1 MEKERREKYMR
12 KIVILI
18 LIFLISMIGTYI
30 FIKKDYDNKVVNED
44 ANNQLVEDIKQSE
57 SKSKTIT
64 ITATI
69 TENEINDWKLVLVNY
84 ENALPDDF
92 NVELS
97 NIDKTRKFDSR
108 AINELT
114 QMLQEMKNDG
124 ISDMWVQS
132 SYRSI
137 EYQQSLFDN
146 QVNTYI
152 SQGKSKE
159 EAENLTLKTI
169 NKPGTSEHNLGLAID
184 FNYVDYNFE
193 NTKGFK
199 WLQKNAEKYG
209 FILRY
214 KKEKED
220 ITKVDYEPWH
230 WRYVGVENAKKM
242 NELDMCLEE
251 YIEFLKSNNT

>member
-1 MEKERREKYMR
+1 MR
-12 KIVILI
+12 KVVILV
-18 LIFLISMIGTYI
+18 LIFVISMIGTYI
-30 FIKKDYDNKVVNED
+30 IITTDYNKNEID
-44 ANNQLVEDIKQSE
+44 ESTSNQLI
-57 SKSKTIT
+57 
-64 ITATI
+64 
-69 TENEINDWKLVLVNY
+69 ENVQEENNEKEIDDWKLVLVNH
-84 ENALPDDF
+84 ENSLPEDF
-92 NVELS
+92 KIELS
-97 NIDKTRKFDSR
+97 NIDETRKFDSR
-108 AINELT
+108 AINKLK
-114 QMLQEMKNDG
+114 QMLQAMKNDG
-124 ISDMWVQS
+124 ISDLWVQS

-199 WLQKNAEKYG
+199 WLQKNAENYS
-209 FILRY
+209 FIMRY
-214 KKEKED
+214 SKEKEE
-220 ITKVDYEPWH
+220 ITKVKYEPWH
-230 WRYVGVENAKKM
+230 WRYVGVDNAIKM
-242 NELDMCLEE
+242 NKQKMCLEE

>member
-30 FIKKDYDNKVVNED
+30 FIKRDYDNKVVKENV
-44 ANNQLVEDIKQSE
+44 NNQLVENIKQSE

-251 YIEFLKSNNT
+251 YIDYLKTN

>member
-169 NKPGTSEHNLGLAID
+169 NKPGTSENPYD
-184 FNYVDYNFE
+184 R
-193 NTKGFK
+193 T
-199 WLQKNAEKYG
+199 
-209 FILRY
+209 
-214 KKEKED
+214 
-220 ITKVDYEPWH
+220 
-230 WRYVGVENAKKM
+230 
-242 NELDMCLEE
+242 
-251 YIEFLKSNNT
+251 